1 MIEVWVF
8 TRGIMRALRNYE
20 IDNFLPAPRRR
31 RGERSGQLTN
41 AVLSYFSARR
51 LCKCNHIV
59 SHDEIILDNGVPL
72 ESCIYL
78 RIGFNKKICISVE

>member
-20 IDNFLPAPRRR
+20 IDNLLPAPRRR

-41 AVLSYFSARR
+41 AR
-51 LCKCNHIV
+51 
-59 SHDEIILDNGVPL
+59 PL
-72 ESCIYL
+72 LLL
-78 RIGFNKKICISVE
+78 RETFMQM